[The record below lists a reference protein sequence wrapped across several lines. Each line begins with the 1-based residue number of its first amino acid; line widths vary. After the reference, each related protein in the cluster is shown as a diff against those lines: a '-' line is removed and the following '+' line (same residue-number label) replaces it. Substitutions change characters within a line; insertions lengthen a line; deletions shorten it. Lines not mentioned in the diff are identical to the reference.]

1 MFKLYLLS
9 DDERE
14 MYEAYVTFNNDRT
27 NVDIYKCQDVLS
39 FNEVLQHNIE
49 VECLE
54 RILCPICF
62 YVNHWV
68 FGGYNYV
75 ISHGNTYRN
84 RLSTGPACWKRARD
98 LATEA
103 SKFLTS
109 LPIRITAQ
117 KADWP
122 DERTFYCLNMIEADG
137 RAITRTSFP
146 VKLANGYL
154 TLDFKIPGGYDN
166 LIELFDLEPMDDG
179 IIPAC
184 KNEDKLHAVIK
195 ILNSR
200 TEQDIKRYREVL
212 IKQLKNGKWIIT
224 SPNPRDLIASDIY
237 KLYSEIVGYPVK
249 RGISPEVNT
258 KEDLDKI
265 ITYLKDAKVLS
276 R

>member
-27 NVDIYKCQDVLS
+27 NVDIYKCQDVLN
-39 FNEVLQHNIE
+39 FNEVLLHNKE
-49 VECLE
+49 VKCLE
-54 RILCPICF
+54 RILCPIYF

-75 ISHGNTYRN
+75 ISHSDTYRS
-84 RLSTGPACWKRARD
+84 RLSTGPACWERTTD

-103 SKFLTS
+103 SSFLAS

-137 RAITRTSFP
+137 QVITRTSFP

-154 TLDFKIPGGYDN
+154 TLDFKIPGGYDS

-212 IKQLKNGKWIIT
+212 TKQLKNGKWIIT

>member
-9 DDERE
+9 QDETE

-27 NVDIYKCQDVLS
+27 GVDIYKCQNVLS
-39 FNEVLQHNIE
+39 FVEVLLHNKE
-49 VECLE
+49 VKCLE
-54 RILCPICF
+54 RKLCPIYF
-62 YVNHWV
+62 YSNHWT
-68 FGGYNYV
+68 FGGYNYE
-75 ISHGNTYRN
+75 ISHGDTYKSRT
-84 RLSTGPACWKRARD
+84 SGPFCLMAAQNI
-98 LATEA
+98 ATEA
-103 SKFLTS
+103 SKFLAS

-117 KADWP
+117 KTDWP

-137 RAITRTSFP
+137 QAITRTSFP
-146 VKLANGYL
+146 IKLANGYL
-154 TLDFKIPGGYDN
+154 TLDFKIPGGYDS
-166 LIELFDLEPMDDG
+166 LIELFNLEPMDDG

-200 TEQDIKRYREVL
+200 TEQDTKRYREVL
-212 IKQLKNGKWIIT
+212 TKQLKNGKWIIT

-249 RGISPEVNT
+249 NGISPEVNT

-265 ITYLKDAKVLS
+265 IKYLKDAKVLS

>member
-9 DDERE
+9 RDETE
-14 MYEAYVTFNNDRT
+14 MYKAYVTFNNDRT
-27 NVDIYKCQDVLS
+27 DVRIYRCQNVLS
-39 FNEVLQHNIE
+39 LVEVFQHNIE
-49 VECLE
+49 VKCLE
-54 RILCPICF
+54 KILCPNCY
-62 YVNHWV
+62 YVSHWT
-68 FGGYNYV
+68 FGGYNYE
-75 ISHGNTYRN
+75 ISHGNTYKSRII
-84 RLSTGPACWKRARD
+84 GPPCWMAAQNI
-98 LATEA
+98 ATEA
-103 SKFLTS
+103 SKFLAS

-122 DERTFYCLNMIEADG
+122 DERTFYCLNMIEPDG
-137 RAITRTSFP
+137 SAITRTSFP
-146 VKLANGYL
+146 VKLANDYL
-154 TLDFKIPGGYDN
+154 TLDFKIPGGYDD
-166 LIELFDLEPMDDG
+166 LIELFNLEPMDDG

-212 IKQLKNGKWIIT
+212 TKQLKNGKWIIT

>member
-9 DDERE
+9 NDERE

-27 NVDIYKCQDVLS
+27 NVDIYKCQNVLS
-39 FNEVLQHNIE
+39 FAEVLLHNKE
-49 VECLE
+49 VKCLE
-54 RILCPICF
+54 RKLCPIFF
-62 YVNHWV
+62 YVNHWT
-68 FGGYNYV
+68 FGGYNYE
-75 ISHGNTYRN
+75 ISHGDTYKSRTSGRFCLTIAQN
-84 RLSTGPACWKRARD
+84 LS
-98 LATEA
+98 TEA
-103 SKFLTS
+103 SSFLAS

-117 KADWP
+117 KTDWP
-122 DERTFYCLNMIEADG
+122 DERTFYCLNMVEADG
-137 RAITRTSFP
+137 QVITRTSFP

-154 TLDFKIPGGYDN
+154 TLDFKIPGGYDS

-212 IKQLKNGKWIIT
+212 TKQLKNGKWIIT

-237 KLYSEIVGYPVK
+237 KLYSKIVGYPVK

>member
-39 FNEVLQHNIE
+39 FNEVLLHNKE
-49 VECLE
+49 VKCLE
-54 RILCPICF
+54 RILCPIYF

-68 FGGYNYV
+68 FGGYNYE
-75 ISHGNTYRN
+75 ISHGNTYKSRI
-84 RLSTGPACWKRARD
+84 SGPFC
-98 LATEA
+98 LMVVQNIATEA
-103 SKFLTS
+103 SKFLAS

-117 KADWP
+117 KTDWP

-137 RAITRTSFP
+137 QVIKRTSFP
-146 VKLANGYL
+146 IKLANDYL
-154 TLDFKIPGGYDN
+154 TLDFKIPGGYN
-166 LIELFDLEPMDDG
+166 SLIELFDLEPMDDG

-184 KNEDKLHAVIK
+184 KNKDKLHAVIK

-212 IKQLKNGKWIIT
+212 TKQLKNGKWIIT

-237 KLYSEIVGYPVK
+237 KLYSKIVGYPVK

>member
-9 DDERE
+9 QDETE
-14 MYEAYVTFNNDRT
+14 MYKTYVTFNNDRT
-27 NVDIYKCQDVLS
+27 NVDIYKCQNVLS
-39 FNEVLQHNIE
+39 FAEVLRHNRE
-49 VECLE
+49 VKCLE
-54 RILCPICF
+54 RILCPIYF
-62 YVNHWV
+62 YVSHWT
-68 FGGYNYV
+68 FGGYNYE
-75 ISHGNTYRN
+75 ISHGDTYKQKVSKPFCQKAEQN
-84 RLSTGPACWKRARD
+84 I
-98 LATEA
+98 ATEA
-103 SKFLTS
+103 SKFLAS

-137 RAITRTSFP
+137 HAITKTSFP
-146 VKLANGYL
+146 IKLANGYL
-154 TLDFKIPGGYDN
+154 TLDFKIPGGYDS

-184 KNEDKLHAVIK
+184 KGENKLHTVLK

-212 IKQLKNGKWIIT
+212 TKQLKNGKWIIT

>member
-9 DDERE
+9 QDETE
-14 MYEAYVTFNNDRT
+14 MYNVYVTFNNDRT
-27 NVDIYKCQDVLS
+27 DVKIYRCQNVLS
-39 FNEVLQHNIE
+39 FAEVLLHNKE
-49 VECLE
+49 VKCLE
-54 RILCPICF
+54 RTLCPIYF
-62 YVNHWV
+62 YVNHWA
-68 FGGYNYV
+68 FGGYNYE
-75 ISHGNTYRN
+75 ISHGDTYKSRT
-84 RLSTGPACWKRARD
+84 SGPFCLMATQNI
-98 LATEA
+98 ATEA
-103 SKFLTS
+103 SKFLAS

-117 KADWP
+117 KTDWP
-122 DERTFYCLNMIEADG
+122 DERTFYCLNMIGADG
-137 RAITRTSFP
+137 HAITRTSFP

-154 TLDFKIPGGYDN
+154 TLDFKIPGGYDS
-166 LIELFDLEPMDDG
+166 LIELFDLKPMDDG

-184 KNEDKLHAVIK
+184 KGEDKLHAVIK

-200 TEQDIKRYREVL
+200 TEQDIKCYRKVL
-212 IKQLKNGKWIIT
+212 TKQLKNGKWIIT

>member
-27 NVDIYKCQDVLS
+27 NVDIYKCQNVLS
-39 FNEVLQHNIE
+39 FAEVLLHNKE
-49 VECLE
+49 VKCLE
-54 RILCPICF
+54 RKLCPIFF
-62 YVNHWV
+62 YVNHWT
-68 FGGYNYV
+68 FGGYNYE
-75 ISHGNTYRN
+75 ISHGDTYKSRT
-84 RLSTGPACWKRARD
+84 SGPFCLMAAQNI
-98 LATEA
+98 ATEA
-103 SKFLTS
+103 SKFLAS

-117 KADWP
+117 KTDWP
-122 DERTFYCLNMIEADG
+122 DERTFYCLNMVEADG
-137 RAITRTSFP
+137 QVITRTSFP
-146 VKLANGYL
+146 IKLANGYL
-154 TLDFKIPGGYDN
+154 TLDFKIPGGYDS

-212 IKQLKNGKWIIT
+212 TKQLKNGKWIIT

-237 KLYSEIVGYPVK
+237 KLYSKIVGYPVK

-265 ITYLKDAKVLS
+265 ITYLKDAKILS

>member
-27 NVDIYKCQDVLS
+27 NVDIYKCQNVLS
-39 FNEVLQHNIE
+39 FAEVLLHNKE
-49 VECLE
+49 VKCLE
-54 RILCPICF
+54 RKLCPIFF

-68 FGGYNYV
+68 FGGYNYE
-75 ISHGNTYRN
+75 ISHGDTYKSRT
-84 RLSTGPACWKRARD
+84 SGPFCLMAAQNI
-98 LATEA
+98 ATEA
-103 SKFLTS
+103 SKFLAS

-117 KADWP
+117 KTDWP

-137 RAITRTSFP
+137 QVITRTSFP
-146 VKLANGYL
+146 VKLANDYL
-154 TLDFKIPGGYDN
+154 TLDFKIPGGYDS

-212 IKQLKNGKWIIT
+212 TKQLKNGKWIIA

-237 KLYSEIVGYPVK
+237 KLYSKIVGYPVK

>member
-9 DDERE
+9 QDETE
-14 MYEAYVTFNNDRT
+14 MYNVYVTFNNDRT
-27 NVDIYKCQDVLS
+27 DVRIYRCQNVLS
-39 FNEVLQHNIE
+39 FAEVLQHNKE
-49 VECLE
+49 VKCLE
-54 RILCPICF
+54 RRLCPIYF

-68 FGGYNYV
+68 FGGYYYE
-75 ISHGNTYRN
+75 ISHGNTYKSRI
-84 RLSTGPACWKRARD
+84 SGPFYLTAVQNI
-98 LATEA
+98 ATEA
-103 SKFLTS
+103 SRFLAS

-117 KADWP
+117 KTDWP
-122 DERTFYCLNMIEADG
+122 DERTFYCLNMIGADG
-137 RAITRTSFP
+137 HAITRTSFP

-154 TLDFKIPGGYDN
+154 TLDFKVPGGYDS
-166 LIELFDLEPMDDG
+166 LIELFDLKPMDDG

-184 KNEDKLHAVIK
+184 KGEDKLNAVIK

-200 TEQDIKRYREVL
+200 TEQDIKCYRKVL
-212 IKQLKNGKWIIT
+212 TKQLKNGKWIIT

>member
-9 DDERE
+9 QDNTE
-14 MYEAYVTFNNDRT
+14 MYNVYVTFNNDRT
-27 NVDIYKCQDVLS
+27 DVRIYRCQNVLS
-39 FNEVLQHNIE
+39 FTEVVQHNKD
-49 VECLE
+49 VKCLE
-54 RILCPICF
+54 RILCPIYF
-62 YVNHWV
+62 YVNHWT
-68 FGGYNYV
+68 FGGYNYE
-75 ISHGNTYRN
+75 ISHDNTYKSRI
-84 RLSTGPACWKRARD
+84 SGPFCLTAAQNI
-98 LATEA
+98 ATEA
-103 SKFLTS
+103 SKFLAS

-117 KADWP
+117 KTDWP
-122 DERTFYCLNMIEADG
+122 DERTFYCLNMIGADG
-137 RAITRTSFP
+137 HAITRTSFP

-154 TLDFKIPGGYDN
+154 TLDFKIPGGYDS
-166 LIELFDLEPMDDG
+166 LIELFDLKPMDDG

-200 TEQDIKRYREVL
+200 TEQDIKCYRNVL
-212 IKQLKNGKWIIT
+212 TKQLKNGKWIIT

>member
-9 DDERE
+9 QDNTE
-14 MYEAYVTFNNDRT
+14 MYNAYVTFNNYRT
-27 NVDIYKCQDVLS
+27 DVRIYRCQNVLS
-39 FNEVLQHNIE
+39 FAEVLQHNIE
-49 VECLE
+49 VKCLE
-54 RILCPICF
+54 RTLCPIYF
-62 YVNHWV
+62 YVSHWA
-68 FGGYNYV
+68 FGGYNYE
-75 ISHGNTYRN
+75 ISHGNTYKSRI
-84 RLSTGPACWKRARD
+84 TGPPCWTAAQNI
-98 LATEA
+98 ATEA
-103 SKFLTS
+103 SKFLAS

-117 KADWP
+117 KTDWP
-122 DERTFYCLNMIEADG
+122 DERTFYCLNMIGADG

-154 TLDFKIPGGYDN
+154 TLDFKIPGGYDD
-166 LIELFDLEPMDDG
+166 LIELFDIKPMDDG

-184 KNEDKLHAVIK
+184 KGEDKLHALLK
-195 ILNSR
+195 MLNSR
-200 TEQDIKRYREVL
+200 TEQDIKCYRKVL
-212 IKQLKNGKWIIT
+212 TKQLKNGKWIIT

-265 ITYLKDAKVLS
+265 ITYLKDAKILS

>member
-9 DDERE
+9 QDETE

-27 NVDIYKCQDVLS
+27 DVGIYKCQNVLS
-39 FNEVLQHNIE
+39 FNEVLQHNKE
-49 VECLE
+49 VKCLE
-54 RILCPICF
+54 RRLCPIYF
-62 YVNHWV
+62 YVNHWN
-68 FGGYNYV
+68 FGDYYYE
-75 ISHGNTYRN
+75 ISHGNTYKSRISRPFCQMAAQN
-84 RLSTGPACWKRARD
+84 I
-98 LATEA
+98 ATEA
-103 SKFLTS
+103 SKFLAS

-117 KADWP
+117 KTDWP

-137 RAITRTSFP
+137 QAITRTSFP
-146 VKLANGYL
+146 IKLANGYL
-154 TLDFKIPGGYDN
+154 TLDFKIPGGYDS

-200 TEQDIKRYREVL
+200 TEEDIKPYREVL
-212 IKQLKNGKWIIT
+212 TKQLKNGKWIII

>member
-9 DDERE
+9 QDNTE
-14 MYEAYVTFNNDRT
+14 MYNAYVTFNNDRT
-27 NVDIYKCQDVLS
+27 DVRIYRCQNVLS
-39 FNEVLQHNIE
+39 LVEVLRHNRD
-49 VECLE
+49 VKCLE
-54 RILCPICF
+54 RILCPIYF
-62 YVNHWV
+62 YASHWA
-68 FGGYNYV
+68 FGGYNYE
-75 ISHGNTYRN
+75 ISHGNTYKSRI
-84 RLSTGPACWKRARD
+84 TGPPCWTVAQNI
-98 LATEA
+98 ATEA
-103 SKFLTS
+103 SKFLAS

-117 KADWP
+117 KIDWP
-122 DERTFYCLNMIEADG
+122 DKRTFYCLNMIKADG
-137 RAITRTSFP
+137 QVITRTSFP

-154 TLDFKIPGGYDN
+154 TLDFKIPGGYDS
-166 LIELFDLEPMDDG
+166 LIELFDLKPMDDG

-184 KNEDKLHAVIK
+184 KGEDKLHALLK

-200 TEQDIKRYREVL
+200 TEQDIKCYRKVL
-212 IKQLKNGKWIIT
+212 TKQLKNGKWIIT

-265 ITYLKDAKVLS
+265 ITYLKDAKILS

>member
-27 NVDIYKCQDVLS
+27 NVDIYKCQNVLS
-39 FNEVLQHNIE
+39 FAEVLLHNKE
-49 VECLE
+49 VKCLE
-54 RILCPICF
+54 RKLCPIYF
-62 YVNHWV
+62 YVNHWT
-68 FGGYNYV
+68 FGGYNYE
-75 ISHGNTYRN
+75 ISHGDTYKSRT
-84 RLSTGPACWKRARD
+84 SGPFCLMAAQNI
-98 LATEA
+98 ATEA
-103 SKFLTS
+103 SKFLAS

-117 KADWP
+117 KTDWP

-137 RAITRTSFP
+137 QVITRTSFP
-146 VKLANGYL
+146 VKLANDYL
-154 TLDFKIPGGYDN
+154 TLDFKIPGGYDS

-212 IKQLKNGKWIIT
+212 TKQLKNGKWIIT

-265 ITYLKDAKVLS
+265 ITYLKDAKILS

>member
-9 DDERE
+9 QDKTE
-14 MYEAYVTFNNDRT
+14 MYRAYVTFNNDRT
-27 NVDIYKCQDVLS
+27 NVDIYKCQNVLS
-39 FNEVLQHNIE
+39 FAEVLQHNRE
-49 VECLE
+49 VKCLE
-54 RILCPICF
+54 RILCPIYF
-62 YVNHWV
+62 YVDHWT
-68 FGGYNYV
+68 FGGYNYE
-75 ISHGNTYRN
+75 ISHGDTYKQKVSKLFCQKAEQN
-84 RLSTGPACWKRARD
+84 I
-98 LATEA
+98 ATEA
-103 SKFLTS
+103 SKFLAS

-117 KADWP
+117 KTDWP

-184 KNEDKLHAVIK
+184 KGENKLHALLK

-200 TEQDIKRYREVL
+200 TEQDIKHYREVL
-212 IKQLKNGKWIIT
+212 TKQLKNGKWIIT

-237 KLYSEIVGYPVK
+237 KLYSKIVGYPVK

-258 KEDLDKI
+258 KEDIDKI
-265 ITYLKDAKVLS
+265 INYLKDAKILS

>member
-9 DDERE
+9 EDNDE
-14 MYEAYVTFNNDRT
+14 MYRAYVTFNNDRT
-27 NVDIYKCQDVLS
+27 NVDIYKCQNVLS
-39 FNEVLQHNIE
+39 FAEVLRHNRE
-49 VECLE
+49 VKCLE
-54 RILCPICF
+54 RILCPIYF
-62 YVNHWV
+62 YVNHWT
-68 FGGYNYV
+68 FDGYDYV
-75 ISHGNTYRN
+75 ILHGNTYKN
-84 RLSTGPACWKRARD
+84 KASEPGCWKNTSD

-103 SKFLTS
+103 SKFLAS

-117 KADWP
+117 KTDWP
-122 DERTFYCLNMIEADG
+122 DERIFYCLNMIEADG
-137 RAITRTSFP
+137 HAITRTSFP

-154 TLDFKIPGGYDN
+154 TLDFKIPGGYDS
-166 LIELFDLEPMDDG
+166 LIKLFDLEPMDDG

-184 KNEDKLHAVIK
+184 KGEDKLHALLK

-224 SPNPRDLIASDIY
+224 SPNPRNLIASDIY
-237 KLYSEIVGYPVK
+237 KLYSKIVGYPVK
-249 RGISPEVNT
+249 RGVSPEVNT

-265 ITYLKDAKVLS
+265 ITYLKDAKILS

>member
-9 DDERE
+9 QDETE
-14 MYEAYVTFNNDRT
+14 MYNVYVTFNNDRT
-27 NVDIYKCQDVLS
+27 DVRIYRCQNVLS
-39 FNEVLQHNIE
+39 FTEVLLHNKE
-49 VECLE
+49 VKCLE
-54 RILCPICF
+54 RTLCPIYF
-62 YVNHWV
+62 YVNHWA
-68 FGGYNYV
+68 FGGYNYE
-75 ISHGNTYRN
+75 ISHGNTYKSRI
-84 RLSTGPACWKRARD
+84 SGPFCLTAAQNI
-98 LATEA
+98 ATEA
-103 SKFLTS
+103 SKFLAS

-117 KADWP
+117 KTDWP
-122 DERTFYCLNMIEADG
+122 DERTLYCLNMIKADG
-137 RAITRTSFP
+137 HAITRTSFP
-146 VKLANGYL
+146 VRLANGYL
-154 TLDFKIPGGYDN
+154 TLDFKIPGGYDS
-166 LIELFDLEPMDDG
+166 LIELFDLKPMDDG

-184 KNEDKLHAVIK
+184 KGEDKLHAVIK

-200 TEQDIKRYREVL
+200 TEQDIKCYRKVL
-212 IKQLKNGKWIIT
+212 TKQLKNGKWIIT

>member
-27 NVDIYKCQDVLS
+27 NVDIYKCQNVLS
-39 FNEVLQHNIE
+39 FAEVLLHNKE
-49 VECLE
+49 VKCLE
-54 RILCPICF
+54 RKLCPIYF

-68 FGGYNYV
+68 FGGYNYE
-75 ISHGNTYRN
+75 ISHGNTYKSRT
-84 RLSTGPACWKRARD
+84 SGPFCLMAAQNI
-98 LATEA
+98 ATEA
-103 SKFLTS
+103 SKFLAS

-117 KADWP
+117 KTDWP
-122 DERTFYCLNMIEADG
+122 DERTFYILNIIEADG
-137 RAITRTSFP
+137 QVITRTSFP
-146 VKLANGYL
+146 VKLANDYL
-154 TLDFKIPGGYDN
+154 TLDFKIPGGYDS

-212 IKQLKNGKWIIT
+212 TKQLKNGKWIIT

-237 KLYSEIVGYPVK
+237 KLYSKIVGYPVK

>member
-9 DDERE
+9 QDETE
-14 MYEAYVTFNNDRT
+14 MYRAYVTFNNDRT
-27 NVDIYKCQDVLS
+27 NVDIYKCQNVLS
-39 FNEVLQHNIE
+39 FAEVLQHNRE
-49 VECLE
+49 VKCLE
-54 RILCPICF
+54 RILCPIYF
-62 YVNHWV
+62 YVSHWT
-68 FGGYNYV
+68 FGGYNYK
-75 ISHGNTYRN
+75 ISHGDTYKQKVSKPFCQKVEQN
-84 RLSTGPACWKRARD
+84 I
-98 LATEA
+98 ATEA
-103 SKFLTS
+103 SKFLAP

-117 KADWP
+117 KTDWP

-166 LIELFDLEPMDDG
+166 LIELLDLEPMDDG

-184 KNEDKLHAVIK
+184 KGEDKLHALLK

-212 IKQLKNGKWIIT
+212 TKQLKNGKWIIA

-265 ITYLKDAKVLS
+265 ITYLKDAKILS

>member
-9 DDERE
+9 QDNTE
-14 MYEAYVTFNNDRT
+14 MYNVYVTFNNGRT
-27 NVDIYKCQDVLS
+27 DVRIYRCQNVLS
-39 FNEVLQHNIE
+39 FAEVLQHNIE
-49 VECLE
+49 VKCLE
-54 RILCPICF
+54 RILCPIYF
-62 YVNHWV
+62 YVSHWT
-68 FGGYNYV
+68 FGGYNYE
-75 ISHGNTYRN
+75 ISHGNTYKSRI
-84 RLSTGPACWKRARD
+84 TGPPCWTAAQNI
-98 LATEA
+98 ATEA

-117 KADWP
+117 KTDWP
-122 DERTFYCLNMIEADG
+122 DERTLYCLNMIGADG

-154 TLDFKIPGGYDN
+154 TLDFKIPGGYDS
-166 LIELFDLEPMDDG
+166 LIELFDLKPMDDG

-184 KNEDKLHAVIK
+184 KGEDKLHAVIK

-200 TEQDIKRYREVL
+200 TEQDIKCYRKVL
-212 IKQLKNGKWIIT
+212 TKQLKNGKWIIT

>member
-27 NVDIYKCQDVLS
+27 NVDIYKCQNVLS
-39 FNEVLQHNIE
+39 FAEVLLHNKE
-49 VECLE
+49 VKCLE
-54 RILCPICF
+54 RKLCPIYF
-62 YVNHWV
+62 YVNHWT
-68 FGGYNYV
+68 FGGYNYE
-75 ISHGNTYRN
+75 ISHGDTYKSRT
-84 RLSTGPACWKRARD
+84 SGPFCLMAAQNI
-98 LATEA
+98 ATEA
-103 SKFLTS
+103 SKFLAS
-109 LPIRITAQ
+109 LPIRITAR
-117 KADWP
+117 KTDWP

-137 RAITRTSFP
+137 QVITRTSFP
-146 VKLANGYL
+146 VKLANDYL
-154 TLDFKIPGGYDN
+154 TLDFKIPGGYGS

-212 IKQLKNGKWIIT
+212 TKQLKNGKWIIA

>member
-27 NVDIYKCQDVLS
+27 NVDIYKCQNVLS
-39 FNEVLQHNIE
+39 FSEVLLHNKE
-49 VECLE
+49 VKCLE
-54 RILCPICF
+54 RKLCPIFF
-62 YVNHWV
+62 YVNHWT
-68 FGGYNYV
+68 FGGYNYE
-75 ISHGNTYRN
+75 ISHGDTYKSRT
-84 RLSTGPACWKRARD
+84 SGPFCLMAAQNI
-98 LATEA
+98 ATEA
-103 SKFLTS
+103 SKFLAS

-117 KADWP
+117 KTDWP

-137 RAITRTSFP
+137 QVITRTSFP
-146 VKLANGYL
+146 VKLANDYL
-154 TLDFKIPGGYDN
+154 TLDFKIPGGYDS

-212 IKQLKNGKWIIT
+212 TKQLKNGKWIIA

-237 KLYSEIVGYPVK
+237 KLYSKIVGYPVK

>member
-9 DDERE
+9 QDETE
-14 MYEAYVTFNNDRT
+14 MYEAYVTFNNDRID
-27 NVDIYKCQDVLS
+27 VRIYKCQNVLS
-39 FNEVLQHNIE
+39 FKEVLLHNKE
-49 VECLE
+49 VKCLE
-54 RILCPICF
+54 RILCPIYF

-68 FGGYNYV
+68 FGGYNYE
-75 ISHGNTYRN
+75 ISHGNTYKSRI
-84 RLSTGPACWKRARD
+84 SGPSCWMAAQNI
-98 LATEA
+98 ATEA
-103 SKFLTS
+103 SKFLAF

-122 DERTFYCLNMIEADG
+122 DERTLYCLNMIEADG
-137 RAITRTSFP
+137 QAITRTSFP
-146 VKLANGYL
+146 IKLSNGYL
-154 TLDFKIPGGYDN
+154 TLDFKIPGGYDS
-166 LIELFDLEPMDDG
+166 LIELFNLEPMDDG

-200 TEQDIKRYREVL
+200 TEQDTKRYREVL
-212 IKQLKNGKWIIT
+212 TKQLKNGKWIIT
-224 SPNPRDLIASDIY
+224 SPSPRDLIANDIY
-237 KLYSEIVGYPVK
+237 KLYSEIVGYHVK

>member
-9 DDERE
+9 PDGTE

-27 NVDIYKCQDVLS
+27 NVDIYRCQNVLS
-39 FNEVLQHNIE
+39 LVEVLRHNRE
-49 VECLE
+49 VKCLE
-54 RILCPICF
+54 RILCPISF
-62 YVNHWV
+62 YASHWA
-68 FGGYNYV
+68 FGGYNYE
-75 ISHGNTYRN
+75 ISHGNTYK
-84 RLSTGPACWKRARD
+84 SKITGPPCLMATQNI
-98 LATEA
+98 ATEA
-103 SKFLTS
+103 SKFLAS

-117 KADWP
+117 KTDWP

-137 RAITRTSFP
+137 QVITRTSFP

-154 TLDFKIPGGYDN
+154 TLDFKIPGGYDD
-166 LIELFDLEPMDDG
+166 LIELFNLEPMDDG

-184 KNEDKLHAVIK
+184 KGENKLHALLK

-212 IKQLKNGKWIIT
+212 TKQLKNGKWIIT

>member
-9 DDERE
+9 QDNTE
-14 MYEAYVTFNNDRT
+14 MYNAYVTFNNDRT
-27 NVDIYKCQDVLS
+27 DVKIYRCQNVLS
-39 FNEVLQHNIE
+39 FAEVLRHNRE
-49 VECLE
+49 VKCLE
-54 RILCPICF
+54 RILCPIYF
-62 YVNHWV
+62 YVNYWA
-68 FGGYNYV
+68 FGGYDYE
-75 ISHGNTYRN
+75 ISHGNTYKSRI
-84 RLSTGPACWKRARD
+84 TVPPCWTAAQNI
-98 LATEA
+98 ATEA
-103 SKFLTS
+103 SKFLAS

-122 DERTFYCLNMIEADG
+122 DERTFYCLNMINAGG
-137 RAITRTSFP
+137 RAVTRTSFP

-154 TLDFKIPGGYDN
+154 TLDFKIPGGYDS
-166 LIELFDLEPMDDG
+166 LIELFDLKPMDDG

-184 KNEDKLHAVIK
+184 KGEDKLHALLK

-200 TEQDIKRYREVL
+200 TEQDIKCYRKVL
-212 IKQLKNGKWIIT
+212 TKQLKNGKWIIT

-265 ITYLKDAKVLS
+265 ITYLKDAKILS

>member
-9 DDERE
+9 QDRTE

-27 NVDIYKCQDVLS
+27 NVDIYRCQNVLS
-39 FNEVLQHNIE
+39 FAEVLQHNIE
-49 VECLE
+49 VKCLE
-54 RILCPICF
+54 RILCPIYF
-62 YVNHWV
+62 YVNHWI
-68 FGGYNYV
+68 FGGYNYE
-75 ISHGNTYRN
+75 ISHGNTYKSRI
-84 RLSTGPACWKRARD
+84 SGPFCLASAQNI
-98 LATEA
+98 ATEA
-103 SKFLTS
+103 SKFLAS

-117 KADWP
+117 KTDWP
-122 DERTFYCLNMIEADG
+122 DERTFYCLNMIGADG
-137 RAITRTSFP
+137 HAITRTSFP

-154 TLDFKIPGGYDN
+154 TLDFKIPGGYDS
-166 LIELFDLEPMDDG
+166 LIELFDLKPMDDG

-184 KNEDKLHAVIK
+184 KGENKLHAVIK

-200 TEQDIKRYREVL
+200 TGQDTKRYREVL
-212 IKQLKNGKWIIT
+212 TKQLKNGKWIII